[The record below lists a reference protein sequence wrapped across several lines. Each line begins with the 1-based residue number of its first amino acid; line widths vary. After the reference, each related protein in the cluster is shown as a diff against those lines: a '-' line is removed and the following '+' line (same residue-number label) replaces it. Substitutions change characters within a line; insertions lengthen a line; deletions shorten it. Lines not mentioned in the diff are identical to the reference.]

1 MKISKYWFASRLNLI
16 YSIIIDLILFIIFF
30 LYYQL
35 FNEGNNIILLNLLF
49 ILFWLITSYVIGKYH
64 KSDSNILS
72 NFKQLFFS
80 FVNFFILFCS
90 TYFLF
95 YKFLNFNFRSGLSEN
110 FFIFIQYI
118 LTSFFIQFSFNKFI
132 FKNFILFQEWV
143 VLGSNDFYSECL
155 NLNKTRNLKLTLSTI
170 EELSFKKNNIN
181 RNIIVENLVHF
192 PIRAQEKLLKLNF
205 SGSNIV
211 SIIKWSEIIFQ
222 RIPLNF
228 LSSDHLLDYFS
239 NANSDRSFQIRLKR
253 IADIL
258 LSILLIFLTIP
269 LMIIFGLLIYLEDR
283 GPILYFQERVGKK
296 GVVFKICKL
305 RSMHINAESKGAQW
319 SRRKDS
325 RITTIGGFLRSTR
338 IDELPQL
345 FSVLKGDM
353 SLIGPRPER
362 PEMDLMLEEKIP
374 FYDLRYLVKPGL
386 SGWAQVNY
394 PYGSSVSDSE
404 MKLTYDFFYIK
415 NFSFWLDLL
424 IFFKTLRLVFR
435 REGSLPIR

>member
-1 MKISKYWFASRLNLI
+1 
-16 YSIIIDLILFIIFF
+16 
-30 LYYQL
+30 
-35 FNEGNNIILLNLLF
+35 
-49 ILFWLITSYVIGKYH
+49 
-64 KSDSNILS
+64 
-72 NFKQLFFS
+72 
-80 FVNFFILFCS
+80 
-90 TYFLF
+90 
-95 YKFLNFNFRSGLSEN
+95 
-110 FFIFIQYI
+110 
-118 LTSFFIQFSFNKFI
+118 
-132 FKNFILFQEWV
+132 
-143 VLGSNDFYSECL
+143 
-155 NLNKTRNLKLTLSTI
+155 
-170 EELSFKKNNIN
+170 
-181 RNIIVENLVHF
+181 
-192 PIRAQEKLLKLNF
+192 
-205 SGSNIV
+205 
-211 SIIKWSEIIFQ
+211 
-222 RIPLNF
+222 
-228 LSSDHLLDYFS
+228 
-239 NANSDRSFQIRLKR
+239 
-253 IADIL
+253 
-258 LSILLIFLTIP
+258 
-269 LMIIFGLLIYLEDR
+269 MIIFGLLIYLEDR
-283 GPILYFQERVGKK
+283 GPILYSQERVGKK

>member
-1 MKISKYWFASRLNLI
+1 MKITKYWFASRLNLI
-16 YSIIIDLILFIIFF
+16 YSILFDLILFFVFCIYFS
-30 LYYQL
+30 L
-35 FNEGNNIILLNLLF
+35 FSLGDNILLLNISF

-64 KSDSNILS
+64 EYETNILA
-72 NFKQLFFS
+72 NFKQLFLS
-80 FVNFFILFCS
+80 FINFFILFCS
-90 TYFLF
+90 FYFLF

-110 FFIFIQYI
+110 FFIFIKYI
-118 LTSFFIQFSFNKFI
+118 LASHLTQITFNKFI
-132 FKNFILFQEWV
+132 FKNLNYFQEWFV
-143 VLGSNDFYSECL
+143 IGSNEFFKVCL
-155 NLNKTRNLKLTLSTI
+155 NLNKSRKLRLKLSTI
-170 EELSFKKNNIN
+170 EEISINQNNFN
-181 RNIIVENLVHF
+181 KNIIVENLSHF
-192 PIRAQEKLLKLNF
+192 PPKSQDKLLRLNF

-269 LMIIFGLLIYLEDR
+269 LMIIFGLLIFLEDR

-296 GVVFKICKL
+296 GVIFNICKL

-325 RITTIGGFLRSTR
+325 RITTIGRFLRSTR
-338 IDELPQL
+338 VDELPQL

-394 PYGSSVSDSE
+394 PYGSSVGDSE